1 MRFISS
7 SRLDIGHRFAPYNWA
22 ITKQRS
28 CCTLWNQQQQQ
39 QNQQQQQQNQQQ
51 QQQQYQQEKIS

>member
-39 QNQQQQQQNQQQ
+39 QNQQQQQQ
-51 QQQQYQQEKIS
+51 QYQQEKIS